1 MSSIVPP
8 HPDDSGAKVMAD
20 EKWSLWGAATAGL
33 ALSSVTLWTSGEPY
47 MLAYVGHLPNA
58 GLIGDLIGRLSF
70 GPLIFVLI
78 ATIRNWVGRR
88 KLRPSS
94 ASVGKRVL
102 IFFAILI
109 GVAATLKIY
118 GEFYF
123 SRDEIISGEARA
135 DIVNSFVSGCTR
147 SQRARPENSGF
158 TDTQI
163 ITYCNCI
170 ANTIASTLTYK
181 QLGMTTNLM
190 ENMKQA
196 TLAAAPSCQIR
207 P

>member
-1 MSSIVPP
+1 MTQ
-8 HPDDSGAKVMAD
+8 DDSGAKVKAD

-33 ALSSVTLWTSGEPY
+33 ALSSVTLWTSG
-47 MLAYVGHLPNA
+47 LAKDGYRLANLGHFPDA
-58 GLIGDLIGRLSF
+58 GLLGELIGQLSF
-70 GPLIFVLI
+70 GPLLFVLI

-94 ASVGKRVL
+94 ASVGKRAL

-109 GVAATLKIY
+109 GVAAMLRIY

-135 DIVNSFVSGCTR
+135 DIVNSFMSGCTR
-147 SQRARPENSGF
+147 SQRTRPENSRF

-163 ITYCNCI
+163 NTYCNCI
-170 ANTIASTLTYK
+170 ASSLASTLTYK
-181 QLGMTTNLM
+181 QLGMTNFM
-190 ENMKQA
+190 EHIRQA